1 MSLIRTVQ
9 LRKVFHAQRPNEV
22 VALSGIDLSL
32 EAGSAT
38 LLEGSSGSGKTTL
51 MSLLAGL
58 SKPTS
63 GDYFFRDDN
72 LSLWS
77 EKFLTAFRQKHFGIL
92 FQNFQ
97 LLTTKTAFE
106 NIALPLY
113 CQPLSSQAIRK
124 KVEKAAE
131 KANISHKLSYK
142 VSELSGGEQQR
153 TALARALVS
162 EPTVIF
168 ADEPTSQ
175 LDRKNAQQ
183 VLALLETLKAEGTTF
198 LLTTH
203 DALVSQHPFIDQ
215 RIRLE
220 DGRIKVSPP

>member
-1 MSLIRTVQ
+1 MPLIRTVQ
-9 LRKVFHAQRPNEV
+9 LTKIFHAKRPNEV

-63 GDYFFRDDN
+63 GDYFFKDHN

-77 EKFLTAFRQKHFGIL
+77 EKFLTAFRQQHFGIL

-97 LLTTKTAFE
+97 LLPTKTAFE

-113 CQPLSSQAIRK
+113 CQSFSSQEIRE
-124 KVEKAAE
+124 KVQKAAE
-131 KANISHKLSYK
+131 KANIAHKLQQK
-142 VSELSGGEQQR
+142 VGELSGGEQQR

-162 EPTVIF
+162 EPAIIF

-175 LDRKNAQQ
+175 LDRRNAQQ
-183 VLALLETLKAEGTTF
+183 ILSLFEKLKAEGTTF

-203 DALVSQHPFIDQ
+203 DSLVSQHPFIDQ
-215 RIRLE
+215 KIQLE
-220 DGRIKVSPP
+220 DGKIIK